1 MTKEHIYN
9 IYSKSFCLDGGPYP
23 GVVDMFGGI
32 GGTVEHR
39 AALLAA
45 RGFATLALEYIN
57 LDAYGMREDL
67 GYFEVSEMYRK
78 YIKHVFYLYQIK
90 R

>member
-1 MTKEHIYN
+1 
-9 IYSKSFCLDGGPYP
+9 
-23 GVVDMFGGI
+23 MFGGI

-45 RGFATLALEYIN
+45 RGFASLALEYIN

-67 GYFEVSEMYRK
+67 GYFEVSGMYRK
-78 YIKHVFYLYQIK
+78 YIKHVFYLYQVK